1 MNHRLTLLLAALVAM
16 IASLPATAT
25 AVAATAPR
33 CDAKTAALQER
44 LEVLHFP
51 GGAVDGCAGPST
63 RAAVQA
69 FQKANGLSADGVAGP
84 KTRAALAAPA
94 TLTPVSTRSGLHVEV
109 DLSRQ
114 LLLVVRDGAVE
125 RIYSVSTGK
134 QGYETPV
141 GTFKIGRKERRSW
154 SVPYKVWLPYA
165 SYFVGGVAF
174 HAGTTDVERASHGC
188 VRVPSAFARE
198 LYDLLAPGTTVI
210 VTRSGARA

>member
-16 IASLPATAT
+16 IASLPATA
-25 AVAATAPR
+25 VAAPR

-44 LEVLHFP
+44 LEALHFP

-84 KTRAALAAPA
+84 KTRAALDAPA
-94 TLTPVSTRSGLHVEV
+94 ALTPVSARPGLHVEV

-125 RIYSVSTGK
+125 RVYSVSTGK

-188 VRVPSAFARE
+188 VRVPAAFARE

>member
-16 IASLPATAT
+16 TVSLPATA
-25 AVAATAPR
+25 VAAPR
-33 CDAKTAALQER
+33 CDAETAALQER
-44 LEVLHFP
+44 LEALHFP

-69 FQKANGLSADGVAGP
+69 FQKANRLSADGVAGP
-84 KTRAALAAPA
+84 KTRAALTHPT
-94 TLTPVSTRSGLHVEV
+94 TLAPVSSTAGLHVEV

-188 VRVPSAFARE
+188 VRVPAAFARE